1 MLENNNWL
9 GEIFEK
15 LGLDIHKLGVQ
26 FLYDPNNPML
36 FNSGFFFFLFL
47 AFLFLYRYCR
57 KNELLRNLY
66 VMLFSFYFYYK
77 SSGIYLL
84 VLIFVCTFDFFIGRL
99 LHRTERKVSRKWL
112 VTLSLIV
119 NICMLGYFK
128 YTNFI
133 FDLFYSAVNRQFEPF
148 DIVLPVGIS
157 FFTFQS

>member
-66 VMLFSFYFYYK
+66 VMLF
-77 SSGIYLL
+77 LL
-84 VLIFVCTFDFFIGRL
+84 
-99 LHRTERKVSRKWL
+99 
-112 VTLSLIV
+112 
-119 NICMLGYFK
+119 
-128 YTNFI
+128 
-133 FDLFYSAVNRQFEPF
+133 
-148 DIVLPVGIS
+148 
-157 FFTFQS
+157 